1 MFRRTVF
8 VAVTVAA
15 MCLTIS
21 VNTSGPA
28 ACNQFQNSSAAVPT
42 QSIAARWYYRARR
55 GGLNKRSI
63 PSGRYRSQTLQPT
76 NLA

>member
-1 MFRRTVF
+1 MFHRTVF
-8 VAVTVAA
+8 VAFTVVA
-15 MCLTIS
+15 MCLTIGR
-21 VNTSGPA
+21 NTSVPA
-28 ACNQFQNSSAAVPT
+28 AFSQFRNSSAAAPT

-63 PSGRYRSQTLQPT
+63 PSGRYKSQTLRPT